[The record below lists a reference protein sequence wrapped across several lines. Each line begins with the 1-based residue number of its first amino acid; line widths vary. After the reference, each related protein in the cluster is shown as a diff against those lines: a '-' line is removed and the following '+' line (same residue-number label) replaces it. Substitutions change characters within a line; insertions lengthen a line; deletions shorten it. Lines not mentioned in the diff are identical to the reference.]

1 MQGVG
6 IVVFSL
12 GGKPLTRCIRGLGDL
27 TENTVLIIDG
37 NNQAPVD
44 KSKFKNVITFAKE
57 KYPSACYNV
66 GIREL
71 LKDESIEHIFLLN
84 DSIEIIDETVFE
96 DYINTSKKMNL
107 KCLYYCVK
115 EDDPFGEDVNVRM
128 KLDVKDDTVS
138 LNYGTSGG
146 FVYTHTDVY
155 EKVGFLDERYRAAME
170 WSDFAYRV
178 SQKNLSTPFLW
189 FPSLES
195 AKNKIVT
202 NVNNDK
208 RYEEDFEDRLVRG
221 MKIFYLKFKCE
232 IKDLVD
238 TFSKQDVI
246 DKLKKKVRTV

>member
-1 MQGVG
+1 
-6 IVVFSL
+6 
-12 GGKPLTRCIRGLGDL
+12 
-27 TENTVLIIDG
+27 
-37 NNQAPVD
+37 
-44 KSKFKNVITFAKE
+44 
-57 KYPSACYNV
+57 
-66 GIREL
+66 
-71 LKDESIEHIFLLN
+71 
-84 DSIEIIDETVFE
+84 
-96 DYINTSKKMNL
+96 
-107 KCLYYCVK
+107 
-115 EDDPFGEDVNVRM
+115 M

-232 IKDLVD
+232 IKGY
-238 TFSKQDVI
+238 FF
-246 DKLKKKVRTV
+246 